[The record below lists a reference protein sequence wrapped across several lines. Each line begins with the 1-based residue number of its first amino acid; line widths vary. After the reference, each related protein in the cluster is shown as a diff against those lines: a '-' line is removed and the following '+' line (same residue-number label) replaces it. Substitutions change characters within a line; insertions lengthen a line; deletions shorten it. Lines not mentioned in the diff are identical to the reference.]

1 MQQIYL
7 KCRKCKRK
15 TKHAVFDDEMNL
27 PDDKALVQCYE
38 CEVMGIEII
47 NNEPGCQCLKCK
59 EVGRA

>member
-15 TKHAVFDDEMNL
+15 TKHAVFEDDMNL

-38 CEVMGIEII
+38 CEVMGIELVDKEQI
-47 NNEPGCQCLKCK
+47 NG
-59 EVGRA
+59 

>member
-15 TKHAVFDDEMNL
+15 TKHAVFNDDMNL

-38 CEVMGIEII
+38 CEVMGIELI
-47 NNEPGCQCLKCK
+47 EHQGCECLKCK
-59 EVGRA
+59 AVGRA